1 MGEWIKKILIFI
13 APYGLIEKYRRKQ
26 REKERE
32 ERQQE
37 RERKIAE
44 EARKKDEAA
53 RRKEEAR
60 KKKFLQEKTS
70 KKWGTFYAE
79 YHEKEELEGHW
90 ILYEASKGIGMLG
103 NPYAIFKAFLG
114 NAEFQDYVHI
124 WAIKDKEELQFLQT
138 EYQEYRNVIFIY
150 YCSKPYAYFLSKSKY
165 LINDGSF
172 PFMFSKKAGQV
183 FLNAWHGAEIA
194 ETGYDAEDGRRIYRN
209 TIRNLLASDY
219 IVSPNPFM
227 TEVFE
232 KSYRLA
238 NLFSGH
244 YIQEGYPQNDLILET
259 KASEV
264 FHKLHQRGIQ
274 AVAGKKMILY
284 APAWEG
290 HGGKSLAVNRE
301 EYDQFYNYLSEKIN
315 QEEYQIFIRLHPD
328 AYKKLNRIAQES
340 GCYIPCGVDMG
351 EVLSVTDILIT
362 DDPDVC
368 FSFLVT
374 GRQILFYT
382 PEQKL
387 FGTAKELYLKSGQ
400 LPGPYATDLGRLVNN
415 LKQTEAL
422 AVQYKEKQ
430 DKAEEWAGCCKNGNV
445 SKKIIE
451 VVFQGKDNYQLLEAE
466 QTGKKKILL
475 FAGGFYADGVT
486 SAALALL
493 NSMDY
498 QDYDVTLFVS
508 TLKSEMQDFNFNK
521 IPEEVRVLLRCS
533 RLSMTEEQKLVYEM
547 TMGNGFGIDSDY
559 QLMQEYLGKREY
571 SRCFGES
578 KFDYLIDFSGYG
590 VYFSCFIAKH
600 CPNAKKIIW
609 QHTAMLQDMT
619 NKKKRALKNT
629 VTTIDS
635 LLSVYPYYDKIVSAS
650 KAVCEVNRKDL
661 ETDVTKGKFAFCGN
675 LMDEDKI
682 RWQIQADGNCTI
694 NGIRYLKAANTVMG
708 NGVEEATLIPFK
720 EEEKEYVTFVT
731 MGRCMPEK
739 NHRNLILAVKRLL
752 QEGVLCKLYII
763 GDGQERKELEGL
775 IEELGIQE
783 QVLITGFVKNPFV
796 ILKECDCFVFPS
808 IYEAQ
813 GLAVLEARLVGLPII
828 VSNYPAVESVLL
840 EDKQYILQGTGID
853 DIYKGLQAYIDGKV
867 PDNYQFDIKSY
878 NHKAYQEFENLINDL

>member
-1 MGEWIKKILIFI
+1 MGEWIKKILIYI

-32 ERQQE
+32 ERQRE
-37 RERKIAE
+37 REKKKAE
-44 EARKKDEAA
+44 EARKKEEAA

-79 YHEKEELEGHW
+79 YHEKEGLENHW
-90 ILYEASKGIGMLG
+90 ILYEASKGIGMVG
-103 NPYAIFKAFLG
+103 NPYAIFKAFLE

-124 WAIKDKEELQFLQT
+124 WAIKDKEELLLLQK
-138 EYQEYRNVIFIY
+138 EYQAYGNVVFIY

-165 LINDGSF
+165 LINDSSF
-172 PFMFSKKAGQV
+172 PSMFSKKEGQV
-183 FLNAWHGAEIA
+183 FLNAWHGLEIA
-194 ETGYDAEDGRRIYRN
+194 ETGYDAEDGRRLYRN

-219 IVSPNPFM
+219 IVSPNLFM

-238 NLFSGH
+238 NLFTGR
-244 YIQEGYPQNDLILET
+244 YIQEGYPQRDLILET
-259 KASEV
+259 EAGEA
-264 FHKLHQRGIQ
+264 FRKLQQRGIQ
-274 AVAGKKMILY
+274 AIAGKKIILY
-284 APAWEG
+284 VPAWEG
-290 HGGKSLAVNRE
+290 HGGKNIAVDEE
-301 EYDQFYNYLSEKIN
+301 EYNHFYGCLSEKIN

-328 AYKKLNRIAQES
+328 AYKKLNRKAQES
-340 GCYIPCGVDMG
+340 GRYIPCGMDMG
-351 EVLSVTDILIT
+351 EVLSVTDILVT
-362 DDPDVC
+362 DDPKAW
-368 FSFLVT
+368 FGFLAAD
-374 GRQILFYT
+374 RPILFYT

-387 FGTAKELYLKSGQ
+387 SGTAKKLYSKDGH
-400 LPGPYATDLGRLVNN
+400 LPGPYATDLGRLAEN
-415 LKQTEAL
+415 LMQADAFAE
-422 AVQYKEKQ
+422 QYK
-430 DKAEEWAGCCKNGNV
+430 DKREEAKEWACCRDGNV

-451 VVFQGKDNYQLLEAE
+451 IVFQGKGNYQLLEAE

-498 QDYDVTLFVS
+498 QEFDVTVFVS
-508 TLKSEMQDFNFNK
+508 TLKSEMQDYNFDK
-521 IPEEVRVLLRCS
+521 IPAEARVLLRCN
-533 RLSMTEEQKLVYEM
+533 RISMTEEQKLVYEM
-547 TMGNGFGIDSDY
+547 TMSNGFGVDPEY
-559 QLMQEYLGKREY
+559 QPMQEYLGKREY
-571 SRCFGES
+571 SRCFGKSE
-578 KFDYLIDFSGYG
+578 FDYLIDFSGYG
-590 VYFSCFIAKH
+590 VYFSCFIAKN
-600 CPNAKKIIW
+600 CPNAKKFIW

-661 ETDVTKGKFAFCGN
+661 ETVATKGKFVSCGN
-675 LMDEDKI
+675 LMDEEKI
-682 RWQIQADGNCTI
+682 GRQIQADGSCKI
-694 NGIRYLKAANTVMG
+694 NGLKYLKVANTVMG

-720 EEEKEYVTFVT
+720 EEEKKYVRFVT

-739 NHRNLILAVKRLL
+739 NHRNLILAVNRLL
-752 QEGVLCKLYII
+752 GEGVLCKLYII
-763 GDGQERKELEGL
+763 GDGQERKELESL
-775 IEELGIQE
+775 IEELGIQG
-783 QVLITGFVKNPFV
+783 QVLITGFVTNPFV

-808 IYEAQ
+808 FYEAQ

-840 EDKQYILQGTGID
+840 EDKQFLLHGTGAD
-853 DIYKGLQAYIDGKV
+853 DIYQGLRAYLDGKV
-867 PDNYQFDIKSY
+867 PDDYQFDIKDY
-878 NHKAYQEFENLINDL
+878 NHKAYQEFEYLINDL